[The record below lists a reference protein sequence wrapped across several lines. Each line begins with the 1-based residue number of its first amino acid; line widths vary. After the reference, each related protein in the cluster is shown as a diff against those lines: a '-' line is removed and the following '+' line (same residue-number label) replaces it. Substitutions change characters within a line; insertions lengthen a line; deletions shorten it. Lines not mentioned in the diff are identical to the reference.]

1 MKDQC
6 EDISMVPAKGQV
18 CIMGESSESRG
29 IGLRGGVPGGMGI
42 AEYVCAPL

>member
-18 CIMGESSESRG
+18 CISGESIESGG
-29 IGLRGGVPGGMGI
+29 IGLRGVPGGMGI
-42 AEYVCAPL
+42 VEYVCAPL